1 MNNFFVYIFLET
13 VSDIVPGLFN
23 NDDVADF
30 MVKYSTGPGFPI
42 YYYSQTTIIDG
53 ITGKALLDSAIT
65 DSGGS
70 HSLLGGISLSLPNQS
85 GDYFLHFQSRCKDKF
100 DAKDP
105 YKFVPNADI
114 IQQSRAD
121 TCMLRYNTSTLLML
135 NAINRCTEP
144 PGNLIFSSDSISLE
158 IQSESKAQNIANLR
172 QPQKHPKMRIKVP
185 PNRVFPP
192 QPPIEINKKQSNFN
206 EQIVRHQQQEQEK
219 ETDTTPDQVVI
230 PESQKQKAL
239 KFREKQLADDLATRR
254 LKFKQNR
261 MPGFEDTDN
270 NENINDIMN
279 KISMMEIPRQLKDE
293 LVSLGFIFLNYEIS
307 RLHTD

>member
-1 MNNFFVYIFLET
+1 MI
-13 VSDIVPGLFN
+13 
-23 NDDVADF
+23 
-30 MVKYSTGPGFPI
+30 KYSTGPGFPI

-53 ITGKALLDSAIT
+53 LNGKALLDSAIT

-70 HSLLGGISLSLPNQS
+70 HSLLGGISLSLPFKS

-105 YKFVPNADI
+105 YKFVPNSDI

-121 TCMLRYNTSTLLML
+121 TCMLRYNTSTVLML

-144 PGNLIFSSDSISLE
+144 PGNLIFSSDSVLLE
-158 IQSESKAQNIANLR
+158 IQSDKKAQNIANLR

-185 PNRVFPP
+185 PNRVFQP

-206 EQIVRHQQQEQEK
+206 EQFVRRQQQEKQ
-219 ETDTTPDQVVI
+219 TDTTPDQVVI
-230 PESQKQKAL
+230 PENQKQKAL
-239 KFREKQLADDLATRR
+239 KFREKLAEDLATRR
-254 LKFKQNR
+254 LQFKDNR
-261 MPGFEDTDN
+261 MTGFEESEN

-279 KISMMEIPRQLKDE
+279 KFSMMEIPRELKDE
-293 LVSLGFIFLNYEIS
+293 LVSKNFNNFKSNFLF
-307 RLHTD
+307 